1 MKKLYMIMAGA
12 LCAMSAGAAGVVETF
27 SSENGCWTLGQS
39 AVAKWENGHLAT
51 DMVEQSNG
59 KFRADISYKMGDTD
73 GFTID
78 ANEHKLIAIKFIG
91 TRPDGNMTL
100 EIDNDGAWMKNA
112 NGKDAWTNKPQGTVV
127 TSGGNTIYYYDLTRS
142 PQFAGTVKVTKMN
155 FKIADCVNEPHSYA
169 IDWVKTYADID
180 AIEADRD
187 WKDDG
192 DNDADEAQVAKL
204 PVENETSG
212 KGFNTLADAI
222 GAAADGDVLVINE
235 NQYVGARIGVNNRH
249 ITIKG
254 AEADRLILRDEKFS
268 NALMFLVNQS
278 DEVDTEGNKISGHL
292 TFENLIIDGQA
303 VEATQACVEASK
315 NGVVDFKNV
324 KFVNCTSGHN
334 QGLVSMKDGGKVNLE
349 NVETF
354 NCHVPDGRGEFFC
367 GTNNLTVAGA
377 CKLSVYAEKQYSI
390 GAGEMTGENVVTIY
404 FDEMRDLTEG
414 AVIVR
419 GSEDLTHFRS
429 GINGKNLQV
438 ADGNL
443 VLVDDPNYS
452 GVEGVSAE
460 AVEAEAVYYNLQGVK
475 VANPESG
482 LYIVV
487 RGSKISK
494 ELVK

>member
-1 MKKLYMIMAGA
+1 MAGA
-12 LCAMSAGAAGVVETF
+12 LCAMGASAAGIVETF
-27 SSENGCWTLGQS
+27 SSENGCWTLGQE
-39 AVAKWENGHLAT
+39 AVAKWENCHLAT
-51 DMVEQSNG
+51 DMVLQGNG
-59 KFRADISYKMGDTD
+59 KYRADVSYKMGDTE

-78 ANEHKLIAIKFIG
+78 ANEHKFLAVKFIG
-91 TRPDGNMTL
+91 TRPNGNLTL
-100 EIDNDGAWMKNA
+100 EIDNDGAWMKNE
-112 NGKDAWTNKPQGTVV
+112 NNKDAWTNKPQGSVV
-127 TSGGNTIYYYDLTRS
+127 TSGGNTIYYYDLSRS
-142 PQFAGTVKVTKMN
+142 PQFTGTVKVTKMN
-155 FKIADCVNEPHSYA
+155 FKIADCAAEPYSYA
-169 IDWVKTYADID
+169 IDWVKTYADVD

-192 DNDADEAQVAKL
+192 DGDADEANVVKL

-212 KGFNTLADAI
+212 KGFNTLSDAI

-254 AEADRLILRDEKFS
+254 AEAERLILREENFNNS
-268 NALMFLVNQS
+268 LMFLVNQS
-278 DEVDTEGNKISGHL
+278 EEVDGEGNKISGHI

-315 NGVVDFKNV
+315 GGQVDFKNV

-334 QGLVSMKDGGKVNLE
+334 QGLVSMKDGGRVNLE

-354 NCHVPDGRGEFFC
+354 NCHVPAGRGEFFC
-367 GTNNLTVAGA
+367 GTNNLTVAGD
-377 CKLSVYAEKQYSI
+377 CKVSVYAEKMYSI
-390 GAGEMTGENVVTIY
+390 GAGEMSGENVVTLY
-404 FDEMRDLTEG
+404 FDDTRDLTEG

-429 GINGKNLQV
+429 GVDGKNLQ
-438 ADGNL
+438 AQDGNL
-443 VLVDDPNYS
+443 VLVDDPNHS
-452 GVEGVSAE
+452 GVEGVAVE
-460 AVEAEAVYYNLQGVK
+460 AVEVAAEYYNLQGVK

-487 RGSKISK
+487 RGGKVSKA
-494 ELVK
+494 LVK